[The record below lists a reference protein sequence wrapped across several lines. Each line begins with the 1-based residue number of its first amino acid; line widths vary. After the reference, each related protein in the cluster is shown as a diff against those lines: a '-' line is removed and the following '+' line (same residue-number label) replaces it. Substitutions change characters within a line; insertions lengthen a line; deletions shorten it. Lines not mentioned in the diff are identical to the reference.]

1 VSFEKPRSR
10 EWDASSYHR
19 VSGPQTSWGAK
30 VLARMDL
37 RGDETVLDAGCGTG
51 RLTASL
57 RDLLP
62 RGRVIGLDLSENM
75 LRQARTHLLSDP
87 GARVGFVC
95 SDLVQLPFSKSI
107 DVVFS
112 TASFHWVLD
121 HRLLFRSIFGAL
133 RPGGWLVAQCG
144 GAANLQRFRAKIV
157 QLSQEA
163 PFGSY
168 LGKFEEPWLYSDS
181 HTAAKNL
188 SAAGFGE
195 VETGIEAAPTR
206 FKSAEQ
212 FSEFVRT
219 AIVHKHLNLLPTDRL
234 KRDFVQTLTAQA
246 GSEEPA
252 LELDYLRL
260 NIRARKPA

>member
-1 VSFEKPRSR
+1 
-10 EWDASSYHR
+10 
-19 VSGPQTSWGAK
+19 
-30 VLARMDL
+30 MDL

-57 RDLLP
+57 RELLP

-75 LRQARTHLLSDP
+75 LRQAHMHLLSDP

-95 SDLVQLPFSKSI
+95 SDLVQLPFSESI

-121 HRLLFRSIFGAL
+121 HARLFQNIFRAL

-144 GAANLQRFRAKIV
+144 GAANLERFRAKIIR
-157 QLSQEA
+157 LSQQQ

-168 LGKFEEPWLYSDS
+168 LGKFEEPWFYSDAQ
-181 HTAAKNL
+181 TAANNL
-188 SAAGFGE
+188 SAAGFAE

-206 FKSAEQ
+206 FEDAEQ

-219 AIVHKHLNLLPTDRL
+219 AILHKHLNRLPTDKL
-234 KRDFVQTLTAQA
+234 KRDFLQTLTAQA
-246 GSEEPA
+246 RSEEPA
-252 LELDYLRL
+252 LELDYWRL
-260 NIRARKPA
+260 NIRARKPV